1 MRLGVPKEIK
11 IHEYRVGMTP
21 TSVREATH
29 RGHEVIVQSTAA
41 TAIGLDDDHY
51 RAAGARI
58 VDTAEEVFAAA
69 EVIVK
74 VKEPQ
79 PTEYPLIRE
88 GQVLFTYLH
97 LAPDPVQT
105 DALLERGCI
114 AIAYE
119 TVTDARGRLPL
130 LAPMSD
136 VAGRMSIQVGAHCL
150 ELEQGG
156 RGVLLGGMP
165 GVPPAKVVV
174 LGGGNVGSNAARMAV
189 GLGAH
194 VTVLD
199 ISMPRLYELE
209 AVFGPAVYTV
219 HATLDA
225 VEVEVASADLVIGA
239 VLVPGAAAP
248 RIVTR
253 DMVAGM
259 KRGSVVVDVAIDQG
273 GCFETSRPTNF
284 AEPTYRVDEVVHY
297 CVTNMPGA
305 VARTSTFAL
314 NGATL
319 PFILALAEKGH
330 SRALAEDPYFAD
342 GLNVLRGRITHPAVA
357 AALERPY
364 TPAGEALGG

>member
-11 IHEYRVGMTP
+11 THEYRVGMTP
-21 TSVREATH
+21 TSVREAVH
-29 RGHEVIVQSTAA
+29 RGHEVFVESGAGA
-41 TAIGLDDDHY
+41 AIGLDDERY

-58 VDTAEEVFAAA
+58 VDSGEEVFAAA
-69 EVIVK
+69 AVVVK

-79 PTEYPLIRE
+79 PAEYPLIRE

-97 LAPDPVQT
+97 LAPDPLQT
-105 DALLERGCI
+105 AALLECGCI

-119 TVTDARGRLPL
+119 TVTDSRGRLPL

-174 LGGGNVGSNAARMAV
+174 LGGGNVGANATRMAV

-194 VTVLD
+194 VTVVD

-209 AVFGPAVYTV
+209 AVFGPTVYTV

-225 VEVEVASADLVIGA
+225 IEAEVTGADLVIGA

-248 RIVTR
+248 RIVTT
-253 DMVAGM
+253 DMVGAM

-273 GCFETSRPTNF
+273 GCFETARPTNF
-284 AEPTYRVDEVVHY
+284 AEPTYRVGEVVHY

-314 NGATL
+314 NSATL
-319 PFILALAEKGH
+319 PFIVALAEKGYA
-330 SRALAEDPYFAD
+330 RAPGEDPHFAA
-342 GLNVLRGRITHPAVA
+342 GLNVCRGDITHAAVA

-364 TPAGEALGG
+364 TPPGEALGG